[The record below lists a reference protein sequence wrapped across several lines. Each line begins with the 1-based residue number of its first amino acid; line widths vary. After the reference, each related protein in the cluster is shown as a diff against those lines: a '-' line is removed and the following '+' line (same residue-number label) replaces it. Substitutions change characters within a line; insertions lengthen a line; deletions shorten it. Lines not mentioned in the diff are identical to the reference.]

1 MNNNTRHAILDS
13 RCLAPPDEWIL
24 YLGATHHLTST
35 SHNLKNPC
43 PYLAGENVTVGNGKQ
58 LPISAVGS
66 NTLCSNSTFFH
77 LPIVYH
83 VPQLTTN
90 LISGAQFCKDTS
102 SYIEFQPSHFFLL
115 RINAPGRLFFKDLM
129 NVAFI
134 DL

>member
-58 LPISAVGS
+58 LPISTVGS
-66 NTLCSNSTFFH
+66 NTLLSIGTQYMKRYKIH
-77 LPIVYH
+77 
-83 VPQLTTN
+83 
-90 LISGAQFCKDTS
+90 
-102 SYIEFQPSHFFLL
+102 FLL
-115 RINAPGRLFFKDLM
+115 SLNAPGRLFFKDLM

-134 DL
+134 DF